1 MWSGPSPNRSRPTVA
16 RARYAARVGS
26 TYLLSRKR
34 GLTSRFVITDGMG
47 VPQFEVEGRF
57 AFARKLSIQDPAGM
71 EVAVISRRGLGKG
84 YQILIA
90 GREATVTPRGF
101 GGRRFE
107 ISTPGGPLE
116 ASGKV
121 SGRHYSVGRG
131 GIPAVAVTQ
140 SRGLRQQFTVDVA
153 DGEDALLML
162 AVVLVIETV
171 KAEHRQASG

>member
-1 MWSGPSPNRSRPTVA
+1 MA

-34 GLTSRFVITDGMG
+34 AFTSQFAITDGMG
-47 VPQFEVEGRF
+47 VPQYQVQKGS
-57 AFARKLSIQDPAGM
+57 AFARKLSVQDPAGT

-84 YQILIA
+84 YQILI
-90 GREATVTPRGF
+90 GGQETTVVSRGF
-101 GGRRFE
+101 GGRRYE

-121 SGRHYSVGRG
+121 SGRHYCVVRG
-131 GIPAVAVTQ
+131 GIPAADVTQ
-140 SRGLRQQFTVDVA
+140 SRGFRQQFTVDVA

-162 AVVLVIETV
+162 AVVLVIETI
-171 KAEHRQASG
+171 KAERRQASG